1 MFNYYIIGLFV
12 ECTCLLIWFYSPLK
26 TTLGKMFISKEIS
39 SNEDFETA
47 IMFKNSIIGKL
58 ISCYICSSFWLA
70 LIIGCTFTLVFSLP
84 IIFSALTWFTYPGLA
99 YLYKSIIDKNK

>member
-1 MFNYYIIGLFV
+1 MLSYYIVGLLV

-26 TTLGKMFISKEIS
+26 TTLGRLFISKEIS

-47 IMFKNSIIGKL
+47 IMFKSSIVGKL

-70 LIIGCTFTLVFSLP
+70 LIIGGVFTFFFNLP
-84 IIFSALTWFTYPGLA
+84 TIFLLLTWFTYPSLA
-99 YLYKSIIDKNK
+99 YLYKSIIDRNK